1 MGSLQLCTSVGSVL
15 YQTCLSYRLPH
26 VWPWPPPPLLTP
38 AIWSVPLPSS
48 MPTLT
53 GQECPPLTLPPPV
66 LAAVLPSITASVALM
81 LRLMLSQ
88 DTWPMDMAIPVL
100 MVMVSMLMVSMLM
113 VLVLQDIPVPPP
125 PLLPDLPRDLASV
138 VLMLNLVMDFVDM
151 DSMEF
156 LLVFLTMEL
165 FTESTSFTQLDTP
178 SNMLPVASVVLMPML
193 MLTMVVMDMVVMDMV
208 VMDMLAMDMLTL
220 DMVTMDMDM
229 AMDMDIMVNQI
240 KLLYHHFEI

>member
-1 MGSLQLCTSVGSVL
+1 MG
-15 YQTCLSYRLPH
+15 
-26 VWPWPPPPLLTP
+26 
-38 AIWSVPLPSS
+38 
-48 MPTLT
+48 
-53 GQECPPLTLPPPV
+53 
-66 LAAVLPSITASVALM
+66 
-81 LRLMLSQ
+81 
-88 DTWPMDMAIPVL
+88 
-100 MVMVSMLMVSMLM
+100 VSMLM
-113 VLVLQDIPVPPP
+113 VLVLPDIPVPPP

-138 VLMLNLVMDFVDM
+138 VLMLNLVMDFMDT

-193 MLTMVVMDMVVMDMV
+193 MLTMVVMDMV
-208 VMDMLAMDMLTL
+208 
-220 DMVTMDMDM
+220 TMDMDM

>member
-15 YQTCLSYRLPH
+15 YQTCLSFLLPPA
-26 VWPWPPPPLLTP
+26 WPWPPPPLLTQ
-38 AIWSVPLPSS
+38 ATWSGPLPCS

-53 GQECPPLTLPPPV
+53 GQECPPLTPPPPV
-66 LAAVLPSITASVALM
+66 MVAVLPSITASVALM
-81 LRLMLSQ
+81 LRPRLSQ

-100 MVMVSMLMVSMLM
+100 MVMVSTLMVSMLP
-113 VLVLQDIPVPPP
+113 DIPVPPP

-138 VLMLNLVMDFVDM
+138 VLMLNLVMDFMDM
-151 DSMEF
+151 DTMEF
-156 LLVFLTMEL
+156 LLVFLIMEL
-165 FTESTSFTQLDTP
+165 FTESASFTQLDTP
-178 SNMLPVASVVLMPML
+178 SNMLPVASAVLML
-193 MLTMVVMDMVVMDMV
+193 MLTMVVMDMVDMV
-208 VMDMLAMDMLTL
+208 IMDMLAMDMLTL

>member
-15 YQTCLSYRLPH
+15 YQTCLSFLLPPA
-26 VWPWPPPPLLTP
+26 WPWPPPPLLTQ
-38 AIWSVPLPSS
+38 ATWSVPLPCS
-48 MPTLT
+48 MPTLI

-66 LAAVLPSITASVALM
+66 LAAVLPSITASVALR

-88 DTWPMDMAIPVL
+88 DTWPMDMVIPVL
-100 MVMVSMLMVSMLM
+100 MVMVSLLMVSMLM
-113 VLVLQDIPVPPP
+113 ALVLPDIPVPP

-138 VLMLNLVMDFVDM
+138 VLMLNLVMDFMDT

-208 VMDMLAMDMLTL
+208 
-220 DMVTMDMDM
+220 
-229 AMDMDIMVNQI
+229 
-240 KLLYHHFEI
+240 

>member
-1 MGSLQLCTSVGSVL
+1 MG
-15 YQTCLSYRLPH
+15 PPA
-26 VWPWPPPPLLTP
+26 WPWLPPPLLTQ
-38 AIWSVPLPSS
+38 AIWLGPLPSS

-81 LRLMLSQ
+81 LRLSQ

-113 VLVLQDIPVPPP
+113 VLVLPDI
-125 PLLPDLPRDLASV
+125 PRDLESV
-138 VLMLNLVMDFVDM
+138 VPMLNLDMDFMDM

-178 SNMLPVASVVLMPML
+178 SNMLPVASVVLMLML
-193 MLTMVVMDMVVMDMV
+193 MLTMVVMDMVVMEMV
-208 VMDMLAMDMLTL
+208 VMDMLTL

>member
-1 MGSLQLCTSVGSVL
+1 
-15 YQTCLSYRLPH
+15 
-26 VWPWPPPPLLTP
+26 
-38 AIWSVPLPSS
+38 
-48 MPTLT
+48 
-53 GQECPPLTLPPPV
+53 
-66 LAAVLPSITASVALM
+66 M

-113 VLVLQDIPVPPP
+113 VLVLPDILVPPP

-138 VLMLNLVMDFVDM
+138 VLMLNLVMDFMDM

-165 FTESTSFTQLDTP
+165 FTESASFTQLDTP
-178 SNMLPVASVVLMPML
+178 SNTLPVASVVLMLML
-193 MLTMVVMDMVVMDMV
+193 MLTMVVMDMVDMV
-208 VMDMLAMDMLTL
+208 IMDMLAMDMLTL

>member
-15 YQTCLSYRLPH
+15 YQTCLSFLLPPA
-26 VWPWPPPPLLTP
+26 WPWPPPPLLTQ
-38 AIWSVPLPSS
+38 ATWSGPLPSS

-66 LAAVLPSITASVALM
+66 MVAVLPSITASVALM
-81 LRLMLSQ
+81 LRPRLSQ

-113 VLVLQDIPVPPP
+113 VLVLPDIQVPPP

-138 VLMLNLVMDFVDM
+138 VLMLNLVMDFMDM

-156 LLVFLTMEL
+156 LLAFLTMEL

-208 VMDMLAMDMLTL
+208 IMDMLAMDMLTL

>member
-1 MGSLQLCTSVGSVL
+1 
-15 YQTCLSYRLPH
+15 
-26 VWPWPPPPLLTP
+26 
-38 AIWSVPLPSS
+38 
-48 MPTLT
+48 
-53 GQECPPLTLPPPV
+53 
-66 LAAVLPSITASVALM
+66 
-81 LRLMLSQ
+81 
-88 DTWPMDMAIPVL
+88 MAIPVL

-113 VLVLQDIPVPPP
+113 VLVLPDIPVPPP

-138 VLMLNLVMDFVDM
+138 VLMLNLVMDFMDM

-208 VMDMLAMDMLTL
+208 VMDMVIMDMLAMDMLTL
-220 DMVTMDMDM
+220 DMVTMDMVM

>member
-15 YQTCLSYRLPH
+15 YQTCLSFLLPPA
-26 VWPWPPPPLLTP
+26 WPWLPPPLLTQ
-38 AIWSVPLPSS
+38 ATWSGPLPCS

-66 LAAVLPSITASVALM
+66 MAAVLPSTTASVAL
-81 LRLMLSQ
+81 RPMLSQ
-88 DTWPMDMAIPVL
+88 GTWPMDMVIPVL
-100 MVMVSMLMVSMLM
+100 MAMVSMLM
-113 VLVLQDIPVPPP
+113 VLVLPDIPVL
-125 PLLPDLPRDLASV
+125 PLPSLPDLPRDLASV
-138 VLMLNLVMDFVDM
+138 VLMLNPVMDFMV
-151 DSMEF
+151 MEF

-178 SNMLPVASVVLMPML
+178 SNMLPVASVVLML

-208 VMDMLAMDMLTL
+208 IMDMLAMDMLTL

>member
-15 YQTCLSYRLPH
+15 YQTCLSFLLPPA
-26 VWPWPPPPLLTP
+26 WPWPPPPLLTQ
-38 AIWSVPLPSS
+38 ATWSVPLPCS

-66 LAAVLPSITASVALM
+66 LAAVLPSITASVALR

-100 MVMVSMLMVSMLM
+100 MLM
-113 VLVLQDIPVPPP
+113 VLVLPDIPVPPP
-125 PLLPDLPRDLASV
+125 PLSPDLPRDLVSV
-138 VLMLNLVMDFVDM
+138 VLMLNLVMDFMDM

-178 SNMLPVASVVLMPML
+178 SNMLPVA
-193 MLTMVVMDMVVMDMV
+193 
-208 VMDMLAMDMLTL
+208 
-220 DMVTMDMDM
+220 
-229 AMDMDIMVNQI
+229 
-240 KLLYHHFEI
+240 

>member
-1 MGSLQLCTSVGSVL
+1 
-15 YQTCLSYRLPH
+15 
-26 VWPWPPPPLLTP
+26 
-38 AIWSVPLPSS
+38 
-48 MPTLT
+48 
-53 GQECPPLTLPPPV
+53 
-66 LAAVLPSITASVALM
+66 
-81 LRLMLSQ
+81 
-88 DTWPMDMAIPVL
+88 
-100 MVMVSMLMVSMLM
+100 M
-113 VLVLQDIPVPPP
+113 VLVLPDIPVLPP

-138 VLMLNLVMDFVDM
+138 VLMLNLAMDFMDM

-193 MLTMVVMDMVVMDMV
+193 MLTMVVMDMVVMV
-208 VMDMLAMDMLTL
+208 IMDMLAMDMLTL